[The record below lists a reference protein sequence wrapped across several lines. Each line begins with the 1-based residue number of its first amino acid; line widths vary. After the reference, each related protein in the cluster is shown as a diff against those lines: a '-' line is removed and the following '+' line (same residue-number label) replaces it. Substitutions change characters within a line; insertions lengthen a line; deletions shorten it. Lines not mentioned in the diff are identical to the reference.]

1 MNNDK
6 NKLQMKES
14 VKNMKTVLITGG
26 SRGIGKCIAEN
37 LAREGYNVVLNYNK
51 SERQAKQIKKELK
64 EQGINIEICKAD
76 VSKREEVKKLVK
88 FTLNKFNNIDILINN
103 AGIAKLQMF
112 NDITDEDWNEMITT
126 NLNSVFF
133 TTQEVIPNMIH
144 NKKGCIINISS
155 IWGIVGAS
163 CEVAYS
169 VSKAGIDGMTK
180 SLAKELGL
188 SNIRVNSIAPG
199 VIDTEM
205 NNNLDNA
212 IKEQIKND
220 TPLNKIGKPMDIYKC
235 VRWLLEDEFTT
246 GQIISP
252 NGGYVI

>member
-1 MNNDK
+1 
-6 NKLQMKES
+6 
-14 VKNMKTVLITGG
+14 MKTVLVTGG

-37 LAREGYNVVLNYNK
+37 LAKDGFNVVLNYNK
-51 SERQAKQIKKELK
+51 SEKQAKKIKEELSK
-64 EQGINIEICKAD
+64 QGINIEIYKAD
-76 VSKREEVKKLVK
+76 VSKREEVKKLIK
-88 FTLNKFNNIDILINN
+88 FTLNKFKNIDILINN

-112 NDITDEDWNEMITT
+112 NDITDEDWNEMIST
-126 NLNSVFF
+126 NLNSVFY
-133 TTQEVIPNMIH
+133 TTQEVLPNMVH
-144 NKKGCIINISS
+144 NKNGCIINISS

-180 SLAKELGL
+180 SLAKELRL

-205 NNNLDNA
+205 NSNLDNA
-212 IKEQIKND
+212 IKEQIKEE
-220 TPLNKIGKPMDIYKC
+220 TPLNKIGRPIDIYKC
-235 VRWLLEDEFTT
+235 VRWLIEDEFTT

>member
-1 MNNDK
+1 MK
-6 NKLQMKES
+6 NIL
-14 VKNMKTVLITGG
+14 VTGG
-26 SRGIGKCIAEN
+26 SRGIGKCIVEN
-37 LAREGYNVVLNYNK
+37 LAKEGYNVVLNYNK
-51 SERQAKQIKKELK
+51 SEKRAKQIQQELK
-64 EQGINIEICKAD
+64 EQGIRVEIYKAD

-88 FTLNKFNNIDILINN
+88 FVEKTFKNIDVLINN
-103 AGIAKLQMF
+103 AGVAKLQMF
-112 NDITDEDWNEMITT
+112 NDITDKDWEEMIDT
-126 NLNSVFF
+126 NLSSAFF
-133 TTQEVIPNMIH
+133 TTQEVLPNMIH

-169 VSKAGIDGMTK
+169 VSKSGINGMTK

-188 SNIRVNSIAPG
+188 SNIRVNAIAPG

-205 NNNLDNA
+205 NSNLDNA
-212 IKEQIKND
+212 IKEEIKND
-220 TPLNKIGKPMDIYKC
+220 TPLHKIGKPIDIYRC
-235 VRWLLEDEFTT
+235 VKWLIEDEFTT

>member
-1 MNNDK
+1 
-6 NKLQMKES
+6 
-14 VKNMKTVLITGG
+14 MKTVLVTGG

-37 LAREGYNVVLNYNK
+37 LAKDGFNVVLNYNK
-51 SERQAKQIKKELK
+51 SEKQAKKIKEELSK
-64 EQGINIEICKAD
+64 QGINIEIYKAD
-76 VSKREEVKKLVK
+76 VSKREEVKKLIK
-88 FTLNKFNNIDILINN
+88 FTLNKFKNIDILINN

-112 NDITDEDWNEMITT
+112 NDITDEDWNEMIST
-126 NLNSVFF
+126 NLNSVFY
-133 TTQEVIPNMIH
+133 TTQEVLPNMVH
-144 NKKGCIINISS
+144 NKNGCIINISS

-205 NNNLDNA
+205 NSNLDNA
-212 IKEQIKND
+212 IKEQIKEE
-220 TPLNKIGKPMDIYKC
+220 TPLNKIGRPIDIYKC
-235 VRWLLEDEFTT
+235 VRWLIEDEFTT